1 MIDSVF
7 GTLFSS
13 TTADEA
19 SDPLD
24 RTGYERTLF
33 QQEQAAGAGVLT
45 EVQARLASSAEWVA
59 VGALN
64 GNSTLL
70 VDGPYGTFRVVR
82 DATTTEITVY
92 YRSDRYAI

>member
-7 GTLFSS
+7 GTLLSS
-13 TTADEA
+13 TEASEA

-24 RTGYERTLF
+24 RSGYERTMF
-33 QQEQAAGAGVLT
+33 QQEQASGTGVLT
-45 EVQARLASSAEWVA
+45 EIQARLGSAAAWIA
-59 VGALN
+59 VGTLN

-70 VDGPYGTFRVVR
+70 LDGPYGTFRAVR